1 MFGTLPLLRALLV
14 AAIAIAAVLALGWLA
29 LRALRGVGID
39 ARELK
44 AYRAR
49 RREHE
54 ALLREV
60 EAELAELQPTH
71 ERFEQTCE
79 SLQALQAAEP
89 RPPSWAFWLQARR

>member
-14 AAIAIAAVLALGWLA
+14 AAIAVAAVLALVWLA
-29 LRALRGVGID
+29 LLALRGVGVD
-39 ARELK
+39 TRELK
-44 AYRAR
+44 AYRTR

-60 EAELAELQPTH
+60 EAELAALQPTH
-71 ERFEQTCE
+71 DRFEQTCE

-89 RPPSWAFWLQARR
+89 KPPAWAFWLQTRR